1 VIYSS
6 PPRAGFLR
14 PLKADMQDS
23 TVAAPIA
30 KVVSAWALFGITS
43 WSDAAA
49 AAALVYTLLLIGEW
63 CWKKITAWRDK

>member
-1 VIYSS
+1 
-6 PPRAGFLR
+6 
-14 PLKADMQDS
+14 MQDS

-49 AAALVYTLLLIGEW
+49 AAAFLYTMMLIGEW
-63 CWKKITAWRDK
+63 CWKKFNAWRGK